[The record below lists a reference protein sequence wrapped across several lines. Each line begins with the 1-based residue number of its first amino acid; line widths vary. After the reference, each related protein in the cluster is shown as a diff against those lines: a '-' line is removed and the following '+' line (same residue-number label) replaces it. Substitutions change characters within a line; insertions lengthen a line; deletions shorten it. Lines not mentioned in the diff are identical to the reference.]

1 MDRSE
6 PLRRTLLLLSAA
18 AFLAS
23 CQSSNNPGAAPV
35 VNVPKTYRISGIAA
49 YGQPVAGKTVQ
60 ALDSAGTRCA
70 SATTASDGS
79 YSMDTTSCMPGS
91 AAVSLEGYTTP
102 NGAPLLSVAVPPEGG
117 TVIDGMVNVDPLT
130 TLLAYD
136 AAGMVSASSA
146 PANSGD
152 VLALLPH
159 ITAAQLEQATTHV
172 LTASLLQTLQRDYG
186 VAMTGFSPMSTPFT
200 ADGQGLDGF
209 FDAYPLTAP
218 TATSVEMAESSGG
231 LVLKVTVPTVAG
243 GGSSVTSSVSYTVSG
258 RVSGLS
264 GGSVT
269 LLLNGV
275 NALSIVD
282 DGAFTFPESI
292 SSTYAVTVRTQPT
305 GQICTVSD
313 GVGSGVTTSV
323 SSVRIVCS
331 AVTQTISGIVTGLAG
346 EQLTLDN
353 NGADPVAIT
362 ADGGFTFTTPV
373 AYGGSY
379 AVTVATQPVG
389 EVCTVA
395 NGSGTGVTAD
405 ISTVRIVCSS
415 LRYTIG
421 GSVAGLAGGAQVTL
435 DDNGANP
442 VSVTAN
448 GSFVFRTP
456 VAYGGSYAVTVGAEP
471 TGQVC
476 TVSNS
481 SGAGVTANVAT
492 VQVVCSTLTYTIGGN
507 VSGLADG
514 TQVTLDDNGSN
525 PLTVTANAAFRFT
538 TPVAYGG
545 SYAVTVGTQPTGQVC
560 TVSNA
565 TGAGVTASVSTVNIV
580 CSTSTYIIGGSVT
593 GLAGSTQ
600 VTLDDNGADPVTV
613 MANGAFTFATPVAYA
628 GSYAVTVGTQPT
640 GQICTVSNGTGTGV
654 TASVAT
660 VSIVCSTVTFTIGGT
675 VTGLAG
681 GAQVTLRDNGAD
693 PVTVTANGAFTFPTP
708 VAYGGSYTATVGTQ
722 PNGQTCSVSNGAGT
736 GITSDVAT
744 VAISC
749 TDSVVFIYVPN
760 YGSNDVLGYQFDL
773 TTGNSSSIPGS
784 PFHSGTND
792 RWVTTNTA
800 GTFAYVTNEGSNNM
814 SAYTIDHST
823 GALTPVAGSPF
834 ATGTTPISVTLN
846 PAGTFAYVAN
856 ANGAAVSGF
865 SVDQTTGGLT
875 AISGSP
881 FATGNNPQKIAV
893 NPAGTFAFVTNVG
906 DNTISVF
913 SIDPS
918 TGALTP
924 ISGSPF
930 TNGNGN
936 SPAGITVNPAGTVVY
951 VTNSQANIMAF
962 SIDAATGALAPV
974 AGSPFTSNYGGWG
987 WQSLAVNPA
996 GTLAVASTGNGGHLL
1011 TFSID
1016 PSTGAL
1022 TQLPADAY
1030 GAYGYGGSNYAVF
1043 NQAGTQAFVSNA
1055 WGLWVSVVSVDSTTG
1070 ALTDVSGSPFGVGA
1084 RPFDIAV
1091 VQRQ

>member
-640 GQICTVSNGTGTGV
+640 GQICTVSNG
-654 TASVAT
+654 
-660 VSIVCSTVTFTIGGT
+660 
-675 VTGLAG
+675 
-681 GAQVTLRDNGAD
+681 
-693 PVTVTANGAFTFPTP
+693 
-708 VAYGGSYTATVGTQ
+708 
-722 PNGQTCSVSNGAGT
+722 AGT

>member
-448 GSFVFRTP
+448 GSFVFR
-456 VAYGGSYAVTVGAEP
+456 
-471 TGQVC
+471 
-476 TVSNS
+476 
-481 SGAGVTANVAT
+481 
-492 VQVVCSTLTYTIGGN
+492 
-507 VSGLADG
+507 
-514 TQVTLDDNGSN
+514 
-525 PLTVTANAAFRFT
+525 